1 MSSIVSHFWF
11 LFDKLEGEIR
21 VRNKNAVL
29 FLIILHFP
37 IGWRRSKNE
46 KRKRVFVFRFR
57 RTDWT
62 DLKIAFQKRVFVFV
76 DSFLPIWWEKAKGET
91 KTRFYFSFS
100 SEDRLDRPNKMI
112 VIIRLGYTRRFYK
125 ITCSKT
131 VLDTCTV

>member
-1 MSSIVSHFWF
+1 MSGMVSHFWF

-46 KRKRVFVFRFR
+46 KRKRVFVLRFR

-62 DLKIAFQKRVFVFV
+62 DLKYGIFFAGDFNGWISGLIPVFRG
-76 DSFLPIWWEKAKGET
+76 I
-91 KTRFYFSFS
+91 
-100 SEDRLDRPNKMI
+100 
-112 VIIRLGYTRRFYK
+112 LGYIIFHHSR
-125 ITCSKT
+125 
-131 VLDTCTV
+131 